1 MAKIAA
7 TERKSEFC
15 WQVLASS
22 KPLDLGKT
30 EFFSTLPIPSW
41 IASEGLMGKDQKYDP
56 DHITAPEDSVTD
68 KSKNQ
73 SSSVVL
79 AVLD

>member
-1 MAKIAA
+1 
-7 TERKSEFC
+7 
-15 WQVLASS
+15 
-22 KPLDLGKT
+22 
-30 EFFSTLPIPSW
+30 
-41 IASEGLMGKDQKYDP
+41 MGKDQKYDP

>member
-1 MAKIAA
+1 MLVAFSLRLIP
-7 TERKSEFC
+7 
-15 WQVLASS
+15 QN
-22 KPLDLGKT
+22 KPQP
-30 EFFSTLPIPSW
+30 FRIPSW

-68 KSKNQ
+68 KNKNQ

-79 AVLD
+79 TVLD